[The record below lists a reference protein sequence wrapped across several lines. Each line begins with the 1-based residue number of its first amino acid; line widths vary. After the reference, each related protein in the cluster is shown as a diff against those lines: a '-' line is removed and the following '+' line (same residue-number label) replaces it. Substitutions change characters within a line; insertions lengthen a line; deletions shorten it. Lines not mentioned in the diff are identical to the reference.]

1 MTPQIEARSSQFFDG
16 LSRPAQTAVL
26 IVLVGL
32 ILFLAMGLD
41 SGGETAF
48 LYATF

>member
-1 MTPQIEARSSQFFDG
+1 VLAEDRAAARFARLPDGAQIA
-16 LSRPAQTAVL
+16 TL

-32 ILFLAMGLD
+32 LLFLALLLE
-41 SGGETAF
+41 SSGETAF